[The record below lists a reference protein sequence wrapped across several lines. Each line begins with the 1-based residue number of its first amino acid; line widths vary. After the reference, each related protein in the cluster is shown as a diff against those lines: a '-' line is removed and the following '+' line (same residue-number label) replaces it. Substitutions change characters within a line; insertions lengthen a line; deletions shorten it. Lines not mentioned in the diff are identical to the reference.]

1 MVDDEAGPAEELRSA
16 VQLAVSAVEGLT
28 DLVEEMHLN
37 IARPPWPLTAAA
49 KGRTSGFTG
58 LAYAMVRGTTRLV
71 GKSLDAVLARTL
83 PLVLGESAPRAQLLL
98 PGGKKREPSPERE
111 AVRAV
116 LNGVVGDQLARDGH
130 PLAIRPRLRQ
140 QGVSLALNR
149 TDLAAAIAQPA
160 PRVLLFIHGF
170 CMSDLQWNR
179 GGQEH
184 SRSLAGQPGSTVL
197 HFHYNSGLRVHE
209 NGRALADLLEE
220 LVREWPVEI
229 TELNLIGYSMG
240 GLVARSAVAQA
251 SDSGQ
256 RWVTHLKKLIFL
268 GTPHHGAPLARGGG
282 WAHELLSLSRYSAP
296 LQLLSSRQSLGLID
310 LRQGAILEENPSRAE
325 AAPPAAS
332 SSRALS
338 AQAVRAPRPAVPLP
352 GGVDCYVIAGTKSP
366 RGADRPASDGLV
378 PVESAL
384 GLHEDPARGLQIDPA
399 RQTVIYQIGH
409 LDLLARR
416 EVLEQLELWL
426 NPI

>member
-1 MVDDEAGPAEELRSA
+1 MVDEEAGPAEELRSA

-58 LAYAMVRGTTRLV
+58 FAYAMVRGTTRLV
-71 GKSLDAVLARTL
+71 GKSLDVVLARTL
-83 PLVLGESAPRAQLLL
+83 PLVLGESVSGTQRLL
-98 PGGKKREPSPERE
+98 PGRKREPSPERE
-111 AVRAV
+111 AIRAV
-116 LNGVVGDQLARDGH
+116 LNGVVGDQLARSDH

-140 QGVSLALNR
+140 RGVSLTLNR

-170 CMSDLQWNR
+170 CMSDLQWSR
-179 GGQEH
+179 GGQDH
-184 SRSLAGQPGSTVL
+184 SLSLAGQPGSTVL

-209 NGRALADLLEE
+209 NGRALASLLDE

-229 TELNLIGYSMG
+229 SELNVVGYSMG
-240 GLVARSAVAQA
+240 GLVARSAIAQA
-251 SDSGQ
+251 TGSGQ
-256 RWVTHLKKLIFL
+256 RWITHLKKLIFL

-282 WAHELLSLSRYSAP
+282 WAHELLSLTRYSAP
-296 LQLLSSRQSLGLID
+296 LQLLSGRQSLGLID
-310 LRQGAILEENPSRAE
+310 LRQGAILEEDPSPAQAIPHTVSTSQTLSDHTIGATRP
-325 AAPPAAS
+325 AAPLPVGVECY
-332 SSRALS
+332 AL
-338 AQAVRAPRPAVPLP
+338 
-352 GGVDCYVIAGTKSP
+352 AGTKSL

-384 GLHEDPARGLQIDPA
+384 GLHDDPARALQINPA
-399 RQTVIYQIGH
+399 RQAVIHQSGH

-416 EVLEQLELWL
+416 EVLEQLTLWL